1 MKKKILI
8 ALTLILAVLMASCK
22 TASQPP
28 LPIHSGIE
36 QMLEAMDY
44 EDCHILQLG
53 DYRACKHLPQ
63 EVGAQEADL
72 AMKKYFNQNPPIRIS
87 DRKVM
92 EEGDLAIISY
102 EITAGT
108 QAVMRVK
115 KEVVKGGTVNF
126 DPQIEQSVVGKTVGQ
141 TYTIPYQN
149 PTPEIA
155 EGSCKITL
163 QYIYTVDETAQ
174 LDDEYVRSHLD
185 YSSMAEW
192 KAAILKDLEAQKKEE
207 AWQQSLRAM
216 IARSSFDLNEECLAE
231 KAEELARQEQ
241 KKAVSEGWE
250 WEEYL
255 SEELEWTKKQFE
267 LDCRLRARQEVQE
280 YLLVGAIAAKES
292 FASGQDY
299 EVLRQEVYNIVCTAE
314 EK

>member
-53 DYRACKHLPQ
+53 NYRACKHLPQ

-87 DRKVM
+87 DKKVM

-108 QAVMRVK
+108 QTVMKVK
-115 KEVVKGGTVNF
+115 KEVVKGGIVNF
-126 DPQIEQSVVGKTVGQ
+126 DSQIEQSVVGKTVGQ
-141 TYTIPYQN
+141 AYTIPHQL
-149 PTPEIA
+149 
-155 EGSCKITL
+155 GVCKITL

-192 KAAILKDLEAQKKEE
+192 KAAILKDLEAQKNEE

-216 IARSSFDLNEECLAE
+216 IAQSTFDLSEECLAE

-255 SEELEWTKKQFE
+255 SEELEWTEKQFE
-267 LDCRLRARQEVQE
+267 LDCSLRARQEVQE

-292 FASGQDY
+292 FASGQGY